1 MEESKRDFRFSFCL
15 YGKMLVPAQKSR
27 YNGDTN
33 DLYGNV
39 HCYLL
44 LPFASLNEEI

>member
-1 MEESKRDFRFSFCL
+1 
-15 YGKMLVPAQKSR
+15 MLVPAQKSR